1 MPLSVTYLHLL
12 DVPFVQQSLLRA
24 YDLLQACENADEA
37 LITDEIREAA
47 VEFRRYVETER
58 P

>member
-1 MPLSVTYLHLL
+1 MLTVTYIHLL
-12 DVPFVQQSLLRA
+12 DVPFVQQALLRS

-47 VEFRRYVETER
+47 AEFRRYVETEG